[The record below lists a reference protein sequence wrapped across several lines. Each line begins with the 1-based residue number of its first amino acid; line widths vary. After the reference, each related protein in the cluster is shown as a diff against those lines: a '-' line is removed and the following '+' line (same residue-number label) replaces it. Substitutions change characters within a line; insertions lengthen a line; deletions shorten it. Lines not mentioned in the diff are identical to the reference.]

1 MKKRILVVD
10 DERDFTNLLRLSLE
24 HRGYYEVQEE
34 NDAENVR
41 VAARQFD
48 PDLILLDIMMPE
60 QDGSEVAAAL
70 KADPVTRDVPIIF
83 LTALVSEEDARGDGG
98 TCSSGGNTFLPKH
111 IRLDRLMHCID
122 EKIHRH
128 HAALASAQ

>member
-10 DERDFTNLLRLSLE
+10 DEREFTNLLRLSLE
-24 HRGYYEVQEE
+24 SHGYYEVQEE

-41 VAARQFD
+41 AAARLFD

-70 KADPVTRDVPIIF
+70 KADPLTRDVPIIF
-83 LTALVSEEDARGDGG
+83 LTALVSEEDAKGDGG
-98 TCSSGGNTFLPKH
+98 ACSSGGNTFLPKH

-128 HAALASAQ
+128 HAALAPH

>member
-10 DERDFTNLLRLSLE
+10 DEPDFTNLVKLSLE
-24 HRGYYEVQEE
+24 AHGYYEVQEE
-34 NDAENVR
+34 NDAGNVR
-41 VAARQFD
+41 AAARSFD
-48 PDLILLDIMMPE
+48 PDLVLLDIMMPD

-70 KADPVTRDVPIIF
+70 KADPVTRGVPIIF
-83 LTALVSEEDARGDGG
+83 LTALVSEEDAPEGAACD
-98 TCSSGGNTFLPKH
+98 SGGNTFLPKH

-128 HAALASAQ
+128 HAALAH